1 MRNDTTMR
9 DLWVGVFVA
18 LGLAALVMLALR
30 VSNLAS
36 LAHEGGYRLT
46 AQFDNIGGLKVRAPI
61 KLAGVVIGRV
71 ESIRIDPSTF
81 RAEVELR
88 IEDRYAFLPKDTSA
102 AIYTSGL
109 LGEQY
114 IGLSPGAEEAV
125 LKDGDRIVLTQSSI
139 VLENLIGQF
148 LYHKAAEG
156 EPK

>member
-1 MRNDTTMR
+1 MKYDTTMR
-9 DLWVGVFVA
+9 DVWVGVFVA

-36 LAHEGGYRLT
+36 LSNDAGYRVV

-61 KLAGVVIGRV
+61 KLAGVVVGRV
-71 ESIRIDPSTF
+71 ESISIDPATF
-81 RAEVELR
+81 RAEVGLR
-88 IEDRYAFLPKDTSA
+88 IENRYGILPKDTSA

-114 IGLSPGAEEAV
+114 IGLAPGAEEAV
-125 LKDGDRIVLTQSSI
+125 LRDGDRITITQSSI

-148 LYHKAAEG
+148 LYNKAAEG
-156 EPK
+156 EKQ

>member
-1 MRNDTTMR
+1 MKYDTTVR
-9 DLWVGVFVA
+9 DVWVGVFVA

-36 LAHEGGYRLT
+36 LPSDDGYRVL
-46 AQFDNIGGLKVRAPI
+46 AQFDNIGGLKVRAPV

-71 ESIRIDPSTF
+71 ESIGIDPQTF
-81 RAEVELR
+81 RAEVAMR
-88 IEDRYAFLPKDTSA
+88 IENQYRILPKDTSA

-114 IGLSPGAEEAV
+114 IGLMPGAEEAV
-125 LKDGDRIVLTQSSI
+125 LADGDRISLTQSSI

-148 LYHKAAEG
+148 LYNKAAGGDEQ
-156 EPK
+156 